1 MLRRGYLYRKTMRIA
16 SIVPAALVWLAVATA
31 AAFAEPLLVAPAEPL
46 LAAPEDS
53 MCLMLESAARANDLP
68 VDFFVRVI
76 WQESRFRVD
85 AVGPST
91 RSGRAQGIA
100 QFMPGTADERGLL
113 DPFNPIQALPK
124 AAEFLS
130 ELRSQFGNLGLAAA
144 AYNAGPRR
152 VRDWLSGSGAMPGE
166 TRNYVLTIT
175 GRSVDDWAKE
185 NDRDI
190 AKSSMNCGAMV
201 ALLKERPNSYVAALE
216 QRVRA
221 AGGHPW
227 GVELAAS
234 FSRDSAL
241 SLYSRTLTRL
251 TEAIGNHDPIISSSV
266 LRSRGTRPFYK
277 VSIGADTRPEAT
289 ALCSRIRAAGGACI
303 VLRAS

>member
-1 MLRRGYLYRKTMRIA
+1 MRTASLLTAVIVCIA
-16 SIVPAALVWLAVATA
+16 TSTVAAR
-31 AAFAEPLLVAPAEPL
+31 AEPL
-46 LAAPEDS
+46 LAAPETS

-76 WQESRFRVD
+76 WQESRFQAD
-85 AVGPST
+85 AVGPPT

-124 AAEFLS
+124 AAEFLN
-130 ELRSQFGNLGLAAA
+130 ELRGQFGNLGLAAA

-152 VRDWLSGSGAMPGE
+152 IHDWLAGSGSMPAE
-166 TRNYVLTIT
+166 TRNYVLAIT
-175 GRSVDDWAKE
+175 GRSVDDWAGQT
-185 NDRDI
+185 NSDF
-190 AKSSMNCGAMV
+190 AKSSMDCGAMV
-201 ALLKERPNSYVAALE
+201 ALLKDRPNTYVAALE
-216 QRVRA
+216 ERVRA

-227 GVELAAS
+227 GVELAAG
-234 FSRDSAL
+234 FSRDQAL
-241 SLYSRTLTRL
+241 SLYSRTMTRM
-251 TEAIGNHDPIISSSV
+251 TDAIGDRDPIISSKV

-277 VSIGADTRPEAT
+277 VSIGADTRPEAN
-289 ALCSRIRAAGGACI
+289 ALCVKIRAAGAACI

>member
-1 MLRRGYLYRKTMRIA
+1 MRIA
-16 SIVPAALVWLAVATA
+16 SLLSALIAWIAISTLAVR
-31 AAFAEPLLVAPAEPL
+31 AEPL
-46 LAAPEDS
+46 LAAPEKPMPAASQNS

-68 VDFFVRVI
+68 IDFFVRVI
-76 WQESRFRVD
+76 WQESRFQAN
-85 AVGPST
+85 AVGPAT
-91 RSGRAQGIA
+91 RNGRAQGIA

-130 ELRSQFGNLGLAAA
+130 ELRGQFGNLGLAAA

-152 VRDWLSGSGAMPGE
+152 VRDWLAGSGPMPAE
-166 TRNYVLTIT
+166 TRNYVLAIT
-175 GRSVDDWAKE
+175 GRSVDDWAKQ

-190 AKSSMNCGAMV
+190 AKSSMDCVAMV
-201 ALLKERPNSYVAALE
+201 ALLKEQPNSYVAALE

-227 GVELAAS
+227 DVELAAG
-234 FSRDSAL
+234 FSREIAL
-241 SLYSRTLTRL
+241 SIYSHAMTRL
-251 TEAIGNHDPIISSSV
+251 TAVLAGQDPIITSNV
-266 LRSRGTRPFYK
+266 LRTRGTRPFYK

-289 ALCSRIRAAGGACI
+289 ALCAKIRAAGGACI
-303 VLRAS
+303 VLRGI

>member
-1 MLRRGYLYRKTMRIA
+1 MRIA
-16 SIVPAALVWLAVATA
+16 SMLSA
-31 AAFAEPLLVAPAEPL
+31 AAIAWTTFMVAARAEPV
-46 LAAPEDS
+46 LAAPEHTAPENS

-68 VDFFVRVI
+68 IDFFVRVI
-76 WQESRFRVD
+76 WQESRFQSD
-85 AVGPST
+85 AVGPPT

-130 ELRSQFGNLGLAAA
+130 ELRGQFGNLGLAAA

-152 VRDWLSGSGAMPGE
+152 IHDWLAGAGPMPAQ
-166 TRNYVLTIT
+166 TRNYVLAIT

-185 NDRDI
+185 ADRDI
-190 AKSSMNCGAMV
+190 GKSSMDCGAMV
-201 ALLKERPNSYVAALE
+201 ALLKEQPNRYIAALE

-227 GVELAAS
+227 GVELAAG
-234 FSRDSAL
+234 FSRDNAL

-251 TEAIGNHDPIISSSV
+251 ADAAAGHDPIISSGV
-266 LRSRGTRPFYK
+266 LRSRGTRPFYR
-277 VSIGADTRPEAT
+277 VSIGADTRPEAL
-289 ALCSRIRAAGGACI
+289 ALCAKIRSAGGACI
-303 VLRAS
+303 VLRTS

>member
-1 MLRRGYLYRKTMRIA
+1 MRIA
-16 SIVPAALVWLAVATA
+16 VFLSAAMAAIAISTIAVR
-31 AAFAEPLLVAPAEPL
+31 AEPL
-46 LAAPEDS
+46 LAAPENS
-53 MCLMLESAARANDLP
+53 MCLMLESAARANELP

-76 WQESRFRVD
+76 WQESRFQAD
-85 AVGPST
+85 AVGPPT

-100 QFMPGTADERGLL
+100 QFMPGTADERGVL

-130 ELRSQFGNLGLAAA
+130 ELREQFGNLGLAAA

-152 VRDWLSGSGAMPGE
+152 VRDWLAGTGPMPAE
-166 TRNYVLTIT
+166 TRAYVRAIT
-175 GRSVDDWAKE
+175 GRPVDDWAKE
-185 NDRDI
+185 TDRDI
-190 AKSSMNCGAMV
+190 GKSSMDCGAMV
-201 ALLKERPNSYVAALE
+201 ALLKEQPNLYIAALE

-227 GVELAAS
+227 GAELAAG
-234 FSRDSAL
+234 FSRDAAL

-251 TEAIGNHDPIISSSV
+251 AAADRDPIITSSV

-289 ALCSRIRAAGGACI
+289 ALCAKVRAVGGACI
-303 VLRAS
+303 VLRNG

>member
-1 MLRRGYLYRKTMRIA
+1 MLRLGWLYRKTMRIA
-16 SIVPAALVWLAVATA
+16 STLSAAMVWIAIAPGAVR
-31 AAFAEPLLVAPAEPL
+31 AEPL
-46 LAAPEDS
+46 LAAPETS
-53 MCLMLESAARANDLP
+53 MCLMMESAARANDLP

-76 WQESRFRVD
+76 WQESRFQAD
-85 AVGPST
+85 AVGPPT

-130 ELRSQFGNLGLAAA
+130 ELREQFGNLGLAAA

-152 VRDWLSGSGAMPGE
+152 IRDWLAGIGPMPAE
-166 TRNYVLTIT
+166 TRNYVFAIT

-185 NDRDI
+185 TSRDI
-190 AKSSMNCGAMV
+190 SKTSMDCGAMV
-201 ALLKERPNSYVAALE
+201 ALLKEQPNRYVAALE

-227 GVELAAS
+227 GVELAAG
-234 FSRDSAL
+234 FSRDNAL
-241 SLYSRTLTRL
+241 SLYSRTLARL
-251 TEAIGNHDPIISSSV
+251 TDADANRDPIITSNIM
-266 LRSRGTRPFYK
+266 RSRGTRPFYK
-277 VSIGADTRPEAT
+277 VSIGTDSRPDAN
-289 ALCSRIRAAGGACI
+289 ALCARIRVAGGACI
-303 VLRAS
+303 VLRTI

>member
-1 MLRRGYLYRKTMRIA
+1 MRTA
-16 SIVPAALVWLAVATA
+16 SLLSAAIVWIVISTSV
-31 AAFAEPLLVAPAEPL
+31 VRAEPL
-46 LAAPEDS
+46 LAAPESS
-53 MCLMLESAARANDLP
+53 MCLMLESAAHANDLP
-68 VDFFVRVI
+68 IDFFVRVI
-76 WQESRFRVD
+76 WQESRFQSD
-85 AVGPST
+85 AVGPPT

-130 ELRSQFGNLGLAAA
+130 ELRGQFGNLGLAAA

-152 VRDWLSGSGAMPGE
+152 VQDWLAGSGSMPAE
-166 TRNYVLTIT
+166 TRNYVLAIT
-175 GRSVDDWAKE
+175 GRSVDDWATAT
-185 NDRDI
+185 NSDI
-190 AKSSMNCGAMV
+190 AKSSMDCGAMV

-227 GVELAAS
+227 GVELAAG
-234 FSRDSAL
+234 FSRDQAL

-251 TEAIGNHDPIISSSV
+251 TAAIGDHDPIISSSV
-266 LRSRGTRPFYK
+266 LRSRGTRPLYK

-303 VLRAS
+303 VLRTS

>member
-1 MLRRGYLYRKTMRIA
+1 MRIA
-16 SIVPAALVWLAVATA
+16 SLLSAAAIAWMAILTVATR
-31 AAFAEPLLVAPAEPL
+31 AEPV
-46 LAAPEDS
+46 LAAPEHTAPENS

-76 WQESRFRVD
+76 WQESRFQSD
-85 AVGPST
+85 AVGPLT

-130 ELRSQFGNLGLAAA
+130 ELRGQFGNLGLAAA

-152 VRDWLSGSGAMPGE
+152 IHDWLAGAGPMPAE
-166 TRNYVLTIT
+166 TRNYVFAIT
-175 GRSVDDWAKE
+175 GRSVDDWSKE
-185 NDRDI
+185 TSRDI
-190 AKSSMNCGAMV
+190 SKSSMDCGAMV
-201 ALLKERPNSYVAALE
+201 ALLKQQPNRYIAALE

-227 GVELAAS
+227 GVELAAG

-251 TEAIGNHDPIISSSV
+251 ADVAADHDPIISSRV
-266 LRSRGTRPFYK
+266 LRSRGTRPFYR
-277 VSIGADTRPEAT
+277 VSIGADTRPEAL
-289 ALCSRIRAAGGACI
+289 ALCAKIHRAGGACI
-303 VLRAS
+303 VLRTS

>member
-1 MLRRGYLYRKTMRIA
+1 MRIA
-16 SIVPAALVWLAVATA
+16 LLLSAAIGWIATSTIVGR
-31 AAFAEPLLVAPAEPL
+31 AEPL
-46 LAAPEDS
+46 LAAPENS

-76 WQESRFRVD
+76 WQESRFQTD
-85 AVGPST
+85 AVGPPT
-91 RSGRAQGIA
+91 RSGRAEGIA

-130 ELRSQFGNLGLAAA
+130 ELRGQFGNLGLAAA

-152 VRDWLSGSGAMPGE
+152 VRDWLGGSGPMPAE
-166 TRNYVLTIT
+166 TRNYVLAIT
-175 GRSVDDWAKE
+175 GRPVDDWAKE
-185 NDRDI
+185 TDRDI
-190 AKSSMNCGAMV
+190 AKSSMDCGTMV

-216 QRVRA
+216 QRIRA
-221 AGGHPW
+221 AGRHPW
-227 GVELAAS
+227 GVELAAG
-234 FSRDSAL
+234 FSRDGAL
-241 SLYSRTLTRL
+241 SLYSHTVGRL
-251 TEAIGNHDPIISSSV
+251 ATAVVDRDPIISSSV

-289 ALCSRIRAAGGACI
+289 ALCARIRAAGGACI
-303 VLRAS
+303 VLRTS